1 MTCLVF
7 VYTLHPIIS
16 FYKEH
21 SALFGRCNVVRLCV
35 HDILLVPFMSECYSI
50 MQQNIITN
58 QNHMQGNYEQQ
69 RETNEV
75 CANCALLQLKH
86 RSKTGSNRHDGLSE
100 NDGIEG
106 TEREE
111 ELVE

>member
-1 MTCLVF
+1 
-7 VYTLHPIIS
+7 
-16 FYKEH
+16 
-21 SALFGRCNVVRLCV
+21 
-35 HDILLVPFMSECYSI
+35 
-50 MQQNIITN
+50 
-58 QNHMQGNYEQQ
+58 MQGNYEQQ